1 MILMKKSIL
10 IVNPNYHY
18 SFALRDELRARGWV
32 ADIYVNS
39 IYPKQLLF
47 SEDVIYEATSFPFKK
62 NDVVKLVWRLLFFI
76 KIIFKYKYI
85 YVYGD
90 AEVILISRSFSYIVR
105 YLIKSNFSPEL
116 SILKIFRKKIIFF
129 PNGCHQEVLKKD
141 FSKYEN
147 GKVCGNCIVGHKSC
161 NDKQNQLIFDKVN
174 RYHDFVVANTPMI
187 SKSLPQ
193 KQQIYDRFVNLN
205 TFNPNIKIPLEC
217 KLTDSHT
224 VRILHGFVDSG
235 RTNKEKNIKGSNHIF
250 NAVERLKTEGF
261 AVELIY
267 LNNIPS
273 KKMRYYQVQAD
284 IIIDQ
289 LVYGWWGSSAIEAM
303 CLGKPIICYLNEG
316 LKNEFLKAFPQYQT
330 LPVIEA
336 NTDNIYNVI
345 KKLVSD
351 KNFRDEAGV
360 KARAFAENHFDAKK
374 NTDKFISLL
383 NNL

>member
-1 MILMKKSIL
+1 MIFLKKSIL

-18 SFALRDELRARGWV
+18 SFALRDELRSRGWV
-32 ADIYVNS
+32 ADIYANS
-39 IYPKQLLF
+39 LYPKQLLF
-47 SEDVIYEATSFPFKK
+47 SDDVIFEAASFPCSK
-62 NDVVKLVWRLLFFI
+62 NNVVKLVWRFLFFI

-90 AEVILISRSFSYIVR
+90 AETIVISRYFSYIVR
-105 YLIKSNFSPEL
+105 FLLKIDFSPEL
-116 SILKIFRKKIIFF
+116 SILKIFGKKIIFF
-129 PNGCHQEVLKKD
+129 PNGCHQEVLKED
-141 FSKYEN
+141 FSKYED
-147 GKVCGNCIVGHKSC
+147 GKVCGNCIVGYNSC

-193 KQQIYDRFVNLN
+193 KQQIYDRFVNLT
-205 TFNPNIKIPLEC
+205 TFSPNIPIPIEY
-217 KLTDSHT
+217 KLIDSHT

-235 RTNKEKNIKGSNHIF
+235 RISEEKNIKGSNHIF
-250 NAVERLKTEGF
+250 NAVERLKREGF
-261 AVELIY
+261 AVDFMY

-273 KKMRYYQVQAD
+273 KNMRYYQVQAD

-303 CLGKPIICYLNEG
+303 CLGKPTICYLNEG
-316 LKNEFLKAFPQYQT
+316 LKNEFFKAFTQYQT
-330 LPVIEA
+330 LPIIEA
-336 NTDNIYNVI
+336 NTENIYNVI

-360 KARAFAENHFDAKK
+360 KARAFAEQHFDVKK
-374 NTDKFISLL
+374 NTDKFISLM